1 MKKLLIVDDDDALRG
16 MIHRRLSTSYT
27 VFDTGEPEQALALAL
42 EHKPDAVLLDLRMPK
57 YDGFELFRNFRSLS
71 YTSNLPIFVIT
82 GESGSYRK
90 ELEIMGAAGYFEKP
104 IDFARLKL
112 VLAATLDA
120 AAPIQREATPL
131 RIRVGL
137 RLQGTDGSGKEFSEL
152 VSTESANPEG
162 FQFTSPRDLTEGALL
177 DVFLTGATERH
188 VGNARV
194 VERSSAG
201 LQQKAYSAVFD
212 GSRNWILQKPEPSK
226 AAGA

>member
-16 MIHRRLSTSYT
+16 MIRRRLSSSYT

-82 GESGSYRK
+82 GESGSYKK

-104 IDFARLKL
+104 IDFARLKQA
-112 VLAATLDA
+112 LAVTLN
-120 AAPIQREATPL
+120 AAPPTRREATPL

-137 RLQGTDGSGKEFSEL
+137 RLHGIDGRGESFSDL
-152 VSTESANPEG
+152 VSTETANPEG
-162 FQFTSPRDLTEGALL
+162 FQFTSPRELTKGSLL
-177 DVFLTGATERH
+177 DVFLTGATEHH

-194 VERSSAG
+194 VELSSAG

-212 GSRNWILQKPEPSK
+212 GSHNWILQKPEPSK